1 MSFIDSVKICFYK
14 FFNTNGRAKRS
25 EYWYFFLFIW
35 IVNITTA
42 VLEALIFWDSY
53 LLEYGPIS
61 NTISLI
67 LLIPAVN
74 ACTRRLHDVNRSG
87 WWQLLYFTIIGGL
100 VILYWNI
107 KKGNEETNR
116 FG

>member
-25 EYWYFFLFIW
+25 EYWYFYLFIV
-35 IVNITTA
+35 IVNIITS

-67 LLIPAVN
+67 LLIPLVN

-87 WWQLLYFTIIGGL
+87 WWQLLIFYHNWWFSNF
-100 VILYWNI
+100 ILEY
-107 KKGNEETNR
+107 KKEMKN
-116 FG
+116 